1 MKRWWSQPGSWD
13 FLLWGSLWGL
23 SEVFVW
29 ELLRRWHVS
38 FKSPIM
44 AILALLFLASAA
56 GMRPGWGLLT
66 AIVALSLKAAAG
78 ITFPCAM
85 WAVFSLGIAWEL
97 LRLAASRIP
106 KASLQVVLLSLS
118 GPLGMLLFIL
128 YVNPAETARYVG
140 IGGTLAFA
148 LGIPAVALGLFL
160 RQRWHLQALVPG
172 LAYLASLL
180 LAVLFG

>member
-1 MKRWWSQPGSWD
+1 MKRWIQPGLWD

-44 AILALLFLASAA
+44 AVLALLFLASAA
-56 GMRPGWGLLT
+56 GLRPGIALMT
-66 AIVALSLKAAAG
+66 ALVALSLKAAAG

-97 LRLAASRIP
+97 VRFVAARIP
-106 KASLQVVLLSLS
+106 REGGQVLLLSLS
-118 GPLGMLLFIL
+118 APLGMLLFIL

-148 LGIPAVALGLFL
+148 FGIPAVALGLFL
-160 RQRWHLQALVPG
+160 RRRWHLQVLVPG
-172 LAYLASLL
+172 VAYLASLL
-180 LAVLFG
+180 VVLLFG